1 MAVALGA
8 AGAKVAVLGRNEQ
21 RGGERARIIEESG
34 GTAVFQAVDS
44 LDLDSLRQARDIVNE
59 KLGPTTVL
67 VNAAGGNHPD
77 ATLPPGSDFC
87 QLPLEAWQTVFDLN
101 LAGSVLLPSQV
112 FGETM
117 LAEQQGSI
125 INIASMA
132 GMLPLSRVVAYS
144 AAKSA
149 VYQSALEAGKHV
161 LLEKPM
167 AITLE
172 DCDAIVQTAE
182 SQGCLLAVDHELR
195 LSSMWKKVK
204 DLIDDGF
211 IGTPQYCL
219 VELSRRPYRP
229 GADGWRF
236 DIERVGNWI
245 LEEPIHFF
253 DLARWYLEKAGTPQI
268 IYAQA
273 NSRQE
278 GHPELHDNFSA
289 LMTLDSGAYAVITQT
304 LSAFEHHQTAKV
316 TGTRGALWASWSG
329 AKDRTLHPEF
339 KLRAFNQ
346 EQDEVLDLTPDRI
359 TGEVFELQDQIATMV
374 AAVQHGMPLHATGD
388 DGRWSVA
395 MCIAAQQS
403 VDSGQTATI
412 VH

>member
-1 MAVALGA
+1 MT
-8 AGAKVAVLGRNEQ
+8 
-21 RGGERARIIEESG
+21 
-34 GTAVFQAVDS
+34 TAVRFGLVGFGAWGNCHANAIESTPGAEITAICAKSEATCQDAKTAFPNATVTTDF
-44 LDLDSLRQARDIVNE
+44 LELTGRDDIDVVDIV
-59 KLGPTTVL
+59 V
-67 VNAAGGNHPD
+67 
-77 ATLPPGSDFC
+77 
-87 QLPLEAWQTVFDLN
+87 
-101 LAGSVLLPSQV
+101 PSHMHRDV
-112 FGETM
+112 
-117 LAEQQGSI
+117 A
-125 INIASMA
+125 IA
-132 GMLPLSRVVAYS
+132 
-144 AAKSA
+144 
-149 VYQSALEAGKHV
+149 ALEAGKHV

-167 AITLE
+167 AITLA
-172 DCDAIVQTAE
+172 DCDAIVRTAE
-182 SQGCLLAVDHELR
+182 SQDRLLAVGHELR

-253 DLARWYLEKAGTPQI
+253 DLARWYLEKAGIPQT
-268 IYAQA
+268 IYAKA
-273 NSRQE
+273 NSRQQ
-278 GHPELHDNFSA
+278 GHPELHDNFSG

-339 KLRAFNQ
+339 RLRAFNQ

-374 AAVQHGMPLHATGD
+374 AAVQHGNPLHATGD

-403 VDSGQTATI
+403 VDSGQTVTI